1 MLIEPPTPLIG
12 TADQGGAFFNPAPG
26 GVAGAG
32 KPRPMSISE
41 QLDRLAQQ
49 GMAIP
54 DREQAAHCLRHIG
67 YHRLRGYW
75 HPFAI
80 PRGAGDYV
88 FREGT
93 TFPEVIARYDFD
105 RRLRALLA
113 DALGVIEV
121 SVRAQWVHYLSN
133 DPNGGPRAHLNPALF
148 DHSEYTRNL
157 AELKQNYLRIV
168 PPDVAHWDTAPI
180 WEVADTMS
188 FGNLSKWY
196 RSISA
201 RHLRNAIAG
210 HYQTSHKVLVPLLY
224 NMTLI
229 RNTCAHHGR
238 LWNLTF
244 SAGFR
249 MPRAWAAYGNPSQRA
264 RLYNRLVII
273 AGLMD
278 IISPARRWPRRLLA
292 LLDEYPRVATARMGF
307 PERWRRLSCWP
318 SGAA

>member
-80 PRGAGDYV
+80 RGAGAGDYV

-93 TFPEVIARYDFD
+93 TFPEVIALYDFD

-148 DHSEYTRNL
+148 DHGEYTRNL
-157 AELKQNYLRIV
+157 AELKRNYLRIV
-168 PPDVAHWDTAPI
+168 PPRRATNWDTAPI
-180 WEVADTMS
+180 WEVADSNVLRATVQMVPDPYPQDTYAAQ
-188 FGNLSKWY
+188 LPAIIKPTIRYWY
-196 RSISA
+196 RSCTI
-201 RHLRNAIAG
+201 
-210 HYQTSHKVLVPLLY
+210 
-224 NMTLI
+224 
-229 RNTCAHHGR
+229 
-238 LWNLTF
+238 
-244 SAGFR
+244 
-249 MPRAWAAYGNPSQRA
+249 
-264 RLYNRLVII
+264 
-273 AGLMD
+273 
-278 IISPARRWPRRLLA
+278 
-292 LLDEYPRVATARMGF
+292 
-307 PERWRRLSCWP
+307 
-318 SGAA
+318 

>member
-1 MLIEPPTPLIG
+1 
-12 TADQGGAFFNPAPG
+12 
-26 GVAGAG
+26 
-32 KPRPMSISE
+32 MSISE

-80 PRGAGDYV
+80 QRGAGDYV

-157 AELKQNYLRIV
+157 AELKQNYLRIS
-168 PPDVAHWDTAPI
+168 PPDAAHWDTAPI

-188 FGNLSKWY
+188 FGKLSKWY
-196 RSISA
+196 KSISA
-201 RHLRNAIAG
+201 KHIRRAIAG
-210 HYQTSHKVLVPLLY
+210 NYQINHNVLVSLLY
-224 NMTLI
+224 NMTLV
-229 RNTCAHHGR
+229 RNICAHHSR
-238 LWNLTF
+238 LWNLAF
-244 SAGFR
+244 SAGLQI
-249 MPRAWAAYGNPSQRA
+249 PHAWDDYCNDSQRA

-292 LLDEYPRVATARMGF
+292 LLDEYPYIPTDQMGF
-307 PERWRRLSCWP
+307 PERWRRLSCWQ
-318 SGAA
+318 SGGAA

>member
-1 MLIEPPTPLIG
+1 
-12 TADQGGAFFNPAPG
+12 
-26 GVAGAG
+26 
-32 KPRPMSISE
+32 MSISE

-67 YHRLRGYW
+67 CYRLRGYW

-80 PRGAGDYV
+80 QRGAGDYV

-121 SVRAQWVHYLSN
+121 SVRAQWVRYLSN
-133 DPNGGPRAHLNPALF
+133 GPNGGPLAHFNPALF
-148 DHSEYTRNL
+148 APGEYIGNL
-157 AELKQNYLRIV
+157 AELKGSYLQIAR
-168 PPDVAHWDTAPI
+168 PEATNWDAAPI
-180 WEVADTMS
+180 WEVAEVMS
-188 FGNLSKWY
+188 FGQLSKWY
-196 RSISA
+196 QSISVKSI
-201 RHLRNAIAG
+201 RSAIAG
-210 HYQTSHKVLVPLLY
+210 QYRTNHNKLVSLLY
-224 NMTLI
+224 NMTIL
-229 RNTCAHHGR
+229 RNVCAHHAR
-238 LWNLTF
+238 LWNRTLP
-244 SAGFR
+244 AGLR
-249 MPRAWAAYGNPSQRA
+249 IPRAWADYRNPNQPA

-292 LLDEYPRVATARMGF
+292 LLDEYPYIPTDQMGF
-307 PERWRRLSCWP
+307 PDHWRRLSCWP
-318 SGAA
+318 SGGAA